1 MKPVFF
7 KKRVLIVG
15 LGNPGIEYEK
25 SRHNVG
31 FRAIE
36 TLRPALENEREQDK
50 FDGKMYL
57 GKLYGRDVILLK
69 PQTYMN
75 ASGRCV
81 RAVAEYFKCREI
93 YVIFDDVSL
102 SPGVLRLRKNGSA
115 GGHNGVKDIIEDL
128 GNDAFIHVKVGV
140 GDRPRREFDLADWV
154 LSVPS
159 GEDAEKIDAV
169 IAGMPE
175 LFQAFLT
182 EPFDRVQ
189 GKFSH

>member
-1 MKPVFF
+1 MFS

-31 FRAIE
+31 FRSIDA
-36 TLRPALENEREQDK
+36 LRADLENERERDK

-57 GKLYGRDVILLK
+57 GRLYGKDVILLK

-81 RAVAEYFKCREI
+81 RAVSDYYKCKEI
-93 YVIFDDVSL
+93 IVIFDDISL
-102 SPGVLRLRKNGSA
+102 APGVLRLRRTGSA
-115 GGHNGVKDIIEDL
+115 GGHNGVRDIIEDL
-128 GNDAFIHVKVGV
+128 GTDAFLHVKVGV
-140 GDRPRREFDLADWV
+140 GDRPRKDFELVDWV
-154 LSVPS
+154 LTAPD
-159 GEDAEKIDAV
+159 GEDAEKIGGV
-169 IAGMPE
+169 TENMPA
-175 LFQAFLT
+175 LFKALFTQ
-182 EPFDRVQ
+182 PFERVQ